1 MFPSNTSEDGNRYGG
16 GDCVLHVLRGI
27 HRFPGFLFV
36 ALGND
41 RKYSRYVLKVHRI
54 AHLDVAPPVIDETEA
69 VTSRSKVVCSRF
81 IELPNRGIGNLYV
94 DSGSTH

>member
-1 MFPSNTSEDGNRYGG
+1 MAAVIVFSMFCAASI
-16 GDCVLHVLRGI
+16 V
-27 HRFPGFLFV
+27 FLVSFFV
-36 ALGND
+36 ALWND
-41 RKYSRYVLKVHRI
+41 RKHSRYVLKVHRI